1 MHSHKRGS
9 RRCNKTFR
17 KRKVS
22 LGNGN
27 LTKST
32 LLAMLLCQIVDRGLT
47 ETQLIMMV
55 IFDATFEDDTVA
67 SEWIKGNRKSEKEAQ
82 GTCSEKYFVF
92 NLDKYLYQFG

>member
-32 LLAMLLCQIVDRGLT
+32 LLPMVLCQIVDRGLT
-47 ETQLIMMV
+47 ETQCIAMVMMA
-55 IFDATFEDDTVA
+55 ICDATFEDDTVA
-67 SEWIKGNRKSEKEAQ
+67 SEWI
-82 GTCSEKYFVF
+82 
-92 NLDKYLYQFG
+92 